1 LKDLNIIHDKTPSK
15 TKIKMNTPQMQSKIE
30 TAVQEGSLE
39 FKEKGPELRL
49 NKIPT
54 EEEIKESIGLPVVVK
69 EIVDP
74 AIEAHA
80 EKLANDLLD
89 GKLDDHTKKRY
100 VNEMGLKFQNALS
113 NHSKILDQS
122 MRVLSKTQDGGPVAH
137 NLLELRNQVEDL
149 NPKKYNFNSPAGA
162 VSKFFRNVLGKGN
175 PISRYFQKYE
185 SAQHVIADIIE
196 NLKAGRDQLIDDNQT
211 LEFDKKAMRDSLEG
225 LLRAI
230 GIGEV
235 LYKKL
240 EGKLKAMEPESDP
253 YRFVQEELLFP
264 LNQRIID
271 LQTTLA
277 VNQQG
282 VISYDLLIRN
292 NHELITGVN
301 RTVTIT
307 ASALRIAVTTRLAL
321 NKQRQVLDAKKKID
335 QTTADLIEDNAR
347 VLQTQGVEIQKMASE
362 SVINV
367 DKLANAFESL
377 NQAMDEIST
386 FRRDSLP
393 AMRNTVEKFKDLT
406 EKASKTIE
414 KMERGQAAKD
424 QVILDVTSID

>member
-1 LKDLNIIHDKTPSK
+1 
-15 TKIKMNTPQMQSKIE
+15 ME
-30 TAVQEGSLE
+30 TNSESLQPKVAAAVGEGKLE
-39 FKEKGPELRL
+39 FKEKEPELKL
-49 NKIPT
+49 AKMPT
-54 EEEIKESIGLPVVVK
+54 EDEIAKTIGLPQVVEK
-69 EIVDP
+69 KVDP
-74 AIEAHA
+74 ALDAQTD
-80 EKLANDLLD
+80 KLIDDLLG
-89 GKLDDHTKKRY
+89 GKLDDYTKKRY
-100 VNEMGLKFQNALS
+100 VNEMGMKYQNALA

-122 MRVLSKTQDGGPVAH
+122 MKTLAKTQDGGPVAK
-137 NLLELRNQVEDL
+137 NLLELRRQVEDL
-149 NPKKYNFNSPAGA
+149 NPRKYDFGSPAGVMA
-162 VSKFFRNVLGKGN
+162 KFFRNMLGKSN
-175 PISRYFQKYE
+175 PISRYFEKYE

-196 NLKAGRDQLIDDNQT
+196 NLKAGRDHLIDDNQT

-225 LLRAI
+225 LTRAVAI
-230 GIGEV
+230 GEY

-240 EGKLKAMEPESDP
+240 EQKLKTDIDPESDQC
-253 YRFVQEELLFP
+253 RFVQEELLFP

-335 QTTADLIEDNAR
+335 QTTSDLIEDNAR
-347 VLQTQGVEIQKMASE
+347 VLQTQGVEIQKQAAE

-367 DKLANAFESL
+367 DKLANAFDSL
-377 NQAMDEIST
+377 NQAMDEISN
-386 FRRDSLP
+386 FRRESLP
-393 AMRNTVEKFKDLT
+393 AMRETVEKFKNLS
-406 EKASKTIE
+406 EKASETIQR
-414 KMERGQAAKD
+414 MERGQTAKD
-424 QVILDVTSID
+424 NVILDITAIEE

>member
-1 LKDLNIIHDKTPSK
+1 MASTQNPELQRKVA
-15 TKIKMNTPQMQSKIE
+15 E
-30 TAVQEGSLE
+30 TVKEGKLE
-39 FKEKGPELRL
+39 FDTKEPELKL

-54 EEEIKESIGLPVVVK
+54 ESEIEMELAIPVK
-69 EIVDP
+69 EEVSPEID
-74 AIEAHA
+74 
-80 EKLANDLLD
+80 EKTDKLLDDLLA
-89 GKLDDHTKKRY
+89 GKLDDHIKKRY
-100 VNEMGLKFQNALS
+100 VNEMGMKYQNALA

-122 MRVLSKTQDGGPVAH
+122 MKTLSKTQDGGPVAK

-149 NPKKYNFNSPAGA
+149 NPKKYNLSSPPGA
-162 VSKFFRNVLGKGN
+162 VAKFFRNIFGKNN
-175 PISRYFQKYE
+175 PISRYFEKYE
-185 SAQHVIADIIE
+185 SAQHVISDIIE

-225 LLRAI
+225 LTRAI
-230 GIGEV
+230 KIGEV
-235 LYKKL
+235 LYKKI
-240 EGKLKAMEPESDP
+240 EAKLKTEIDPESDQ
-253 YRFVQEELLFP
+253 YRFVQEELMFP

-292 NHELITGVN
+292 NHELVTGVN

-347 VLQTQGVEIQKMASE
+347 VLQTQGVEIQKQATE

-367 DKLANAFESL
+367 DKLANAFDSL
-377 NQAMDEIST
+377 NQAMDEISS

-393 AMRNTVEKFKDLT
+393 AMRTTVERFKKLT
-406 EKASKTIE
+406 DEASETIARMEK
-414 KMERGQAAKD
+414 GQSAKD
-424 QVILDVTSID
+424 NVIMDVTAIE

>member
-1 LKDLNIIHDKTPSK
+1 MAS
-15 TKIKMNTPQMQSKIE
+15 PQNPELQPKVAA
-30 TAVQEGSLE
+30 TVQEGKLE
-39 FKEKGPELRL
+39 FDTKEPELKL
-49 NKIPT
+49 SKIPT
-54 EEEIKESIGLPVVVK
+54 ESEIEMELAIPVKEEISP
-69 EIVDP
+69 EID
-74 AIEAHA
+74 
-80 EKLANDLLD
+80 EKTDKLLDDLLA
-89 GKLDDHTKKRY
+89 GKLDDHIKKRY
-100 VNEMGLKFQNALS
+100 VNEMGMKYQNALA

-122 MRVLSKTQDGGPVAH
+122 MKTLSKTQDGGPVAK

-149 NPKKYNFNSPAGA
+149 NPKKYNLSSPPGA
-162 VSKFFRNVLGKGN
+162 VAKFFRNIFGKNN
-175 PISRYFQKYE
+175 PISRYFEKYE
-185 SAQHVIADIIE
+185 SAQHVITDIIE

-225 LLRAI
+225 LTRAI
-230 GIGEV
+230 NIGEV
-235 LYKKL
+235 LYKKI
-240 EGKLKAMEPESDP
+240 EAKLKTEIDPESDQ
-253 YRFVQEELLFP
+253 YRFIQEELLFP

-292 NHELITGVN
+292 NNELVTGVN

-347 VLQTQGVEIQKMASE
+347 VLQTQGVEIQKQATE

-367 DKLANAFESL
+367 DKLANAFDSL
-377 NQAMDEIST
+377 NQAMDEISS

-393 AMRNTVEKFKDLT
+393 AMRTTIDRFKKLTDEASETIARMEK
-406 EKASKTIE
+406 
-414 KMERGQAAKD
+414 GQAAKD
-424 QVILDVTSID
+424 NVIMDVTAIE